1 MTAENEKNYKSSQDC
16 WICTEKLDATKVR
29 DHCHI
34 TGNYRGAAHN
44 KCDLNLK
51 ISKKLPIIF
60 HNLEGDDG
68 HIIFKELNNFDN
80 IDIQLTSKTREKY
93 IIAVYGNI
101 IFLESLQFYKGSL
114 NSLASN
120 LEDNDFKHLLSE
132 LPSNKL
138 EIIKRKDSYP
148 YEWLDSCEKFNYQE
162 LPPKGFFYS

>member
-16 WICTEKLDATKVR
+16 WIYNEKLDATKVR

-34 TGNYRGAAHN
+34 TGYYRGAAHN

-51 ISKKLPIIF
+51 ISKKLHIIF

-101 IFLESLQFYKGSL
+101 IFLDSLQFYKGSL

-138 EIIKRKDSYP
+138 EIIKRKD
-148 YEWLDSCEKFNYQE
+148 
-162 LPPKGFFYS
+162 

>member
-51 ISKKLPIIF
+51 ISKKLHIIF

-80 IDIQLTSKTREKY
+80 IDIQVIPKTSEK
-93 IIAVYGNI
+93 
-101 IFLESLQFYKGSL
+101 
-114 NSLASN
+114 
-120 LEDNDFKHLLSE
+120 
-132 LPSNKL
+132 
-138 EIIKRKDSYP
+138 
-148 YEWLDSCEKFNYQE
+148 
-162 LPPKGFFYS
+162 